1 MFKTYSNFF
10 DCNRCTIVHGTPTM
24 FIDLVKVQE
33 QRKEDISPEI
43 AVCGGA
49 PNTPHLFQQILD
61 VLKIKKVK
69 VHLSINKAL

>member
-1 MFKTYSNFF
+1 
-10 DCNRCTIVHGTPTM
+10 M

-61 VLKIKKVK
+61 VLRIKKVK
-69 VHLSINKAL
+69 VRT